1 MEIHVHDFPRNLR
14 ADARTTGPDVDQ
26 FDGLV

>member
-1 MEIHVHDFPRNLR
+1 MGIHVHDFPRKLW
-14 ADARTTGPDVDQ
+14 ADARTTDPDVDQ